1 MARRVLI
8 RDRTYNSDVAKLER
22 LVQENWKTFF
32 KEFAEDLEECAEW
45 IEQSAKELVPL
56 DTGKL
61 RDSISV
67 RVSGSRR
74 YPGIIAH
81 ASAKDHGFDYA
92 LIQEENEDFDHD
104 TEATGR
110 QAHYLSQP
118 FYQSIRDLIE
128 DYGGELDMPDTD
140 YDIDV

>member
-1 MARRVLI
+1 MWAAKQTENGQAGNCIMARRVLI

-74 YPGIIAH
+74 YPGIIA
-81 ASAKDHGFDYA
+81 SAF
-92 LIQEENEDFDHD
+92 
-104 TEATGR
+104 
-110 QAHYLSQP
+110 S
-118 FYQSIRDLIE
+118 
-128 DYGGELDMPDTD
+128 
-140 YDIDV
+140 